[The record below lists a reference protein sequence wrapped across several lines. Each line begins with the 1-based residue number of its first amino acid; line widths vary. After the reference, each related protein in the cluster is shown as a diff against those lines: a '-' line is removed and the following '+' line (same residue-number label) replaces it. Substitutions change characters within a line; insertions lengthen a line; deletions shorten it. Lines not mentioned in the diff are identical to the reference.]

1 MCRLKY
7 KLYLNIEHDIQH
19 HEIIQTSIAYIVY
32 YNIKQTNE
40 GYVRIFEFINKLLT

>member
-19 HEIIQTSIAYIVY
+19 HEIIQTSIAYIIIL
-32 YNIKQTNE
+32 NKRMKATS
-40 GYVRIFEFINKLLT
+40 EFSNLLINY